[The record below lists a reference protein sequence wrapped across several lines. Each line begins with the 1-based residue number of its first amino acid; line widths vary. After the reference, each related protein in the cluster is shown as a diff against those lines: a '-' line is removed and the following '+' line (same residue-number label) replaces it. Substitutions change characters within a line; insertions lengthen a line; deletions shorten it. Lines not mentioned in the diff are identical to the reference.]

1 MSRFM
6 LPCSL
11 ALASFVAVTFT
22 TDAFAHCCVGARF
35 FPATLVTDDPCVA
48 DEMSIPTVAWSKTP
62 DVPPATQWDIEVDF
76 SKRITENFGV
86 TVSQDWTQIRQ
97 PGGTVTSGFGNLE
110 TTFQYQILKERS
122 HAVSCPIESVP
133 T

>member
-6 LPCSL
+6 LPRSL

-22 TDAFAHCCVGARF
+22 TDAFAHCFVGARF

-62 DVPPATQWDIEVDF
+62 DVPPATQWDIGVDF
-76 SKRITENFGV
+76 
-86 TVSQDWTQIRQ
+86 
-97 PGGTVTSGFGNLE
+97 
-110 TTFQYQILKERS
+110 
-122 HAVSCPIESVP
+122 
-133 T
+133 